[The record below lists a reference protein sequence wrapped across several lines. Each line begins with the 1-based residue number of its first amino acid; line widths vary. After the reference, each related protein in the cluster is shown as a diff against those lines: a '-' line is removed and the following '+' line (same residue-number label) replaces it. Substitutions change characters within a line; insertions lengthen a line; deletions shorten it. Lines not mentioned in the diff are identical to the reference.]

1 MITKFL
7 DQQVKDELPETTAL
21 EFKSE
26 VKTSKDDKKV
36 KVLTYELGGGRA
48 FANLLESAISGGSI
62 HQTTVVIVIDLSKP
76 GNAIDNLLYWINS
89 VREQS
94 QTVLENLQTSNPEAF
109 KSM

>member
-21 EFKSE
+21 ELKSE
-26 VKTSKDDKKV
+26 VKTSKEDKKV